1 MITGP
6 LFRSQHKEEEE
17 EESISL
23 GRPAG
28 GGLGHEQQI
37 GEGAILG
44 TKTAAGQLRHS
55 SKSVSEYIADY
66 LLSYLLSVD
75 YHLLI
80 LIVRNVPLSVPFY
93 RRYTK
98 ALTFQDSRY

>member
-28 GGLGHEQQI
+28 GGLGQEQQI
-37 GEGAILG
+37 GEGAIWG
-44 TKTAAGQLRHS
+44 TKTAAGQRRHPQS
-55 SKSVSEYIADY
+55 QC
-66 LLSYLLSVD
+66 LSISQIIY
-75 YHLLI
+75 YPI
-80 LIVRNVPLSVPFY
+80 Y
-93 RRYTK
+93 Y
-98 ALTFQDSRY
+98 Q